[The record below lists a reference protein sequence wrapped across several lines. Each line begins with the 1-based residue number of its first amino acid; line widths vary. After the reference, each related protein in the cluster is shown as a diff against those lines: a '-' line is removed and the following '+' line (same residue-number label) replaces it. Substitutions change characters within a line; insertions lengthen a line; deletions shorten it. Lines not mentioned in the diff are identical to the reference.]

1 MAVTYDKIAYD
12 EIELG
17 LRKIINDE
25 FKNVYIGNTFKMLGT
40 ECIRINLESSTLV
53 LQTASLEEREYTVNI
68 RYYHLGDL
76 KSEVVNKSIKANI
89 DRLRKHLLDNQT
101 SSTYKWAELQVQ
113 EIEYNVQDAGS
124 LGLVGNK
131 LNIANFTISIIHHN
145 GYT

>member
-76 KSEVVNKSIKANI
+76 I
-89 DRLRKHLLDNQT
+89 
-101 SSTYKWAELQVQ
+101 
-113 EIEYNVQDAGS
+113 
-124 LGLVGNK
+124 
-131 LNIANFTISIIHHN
+131 
-145 GYT
+145 